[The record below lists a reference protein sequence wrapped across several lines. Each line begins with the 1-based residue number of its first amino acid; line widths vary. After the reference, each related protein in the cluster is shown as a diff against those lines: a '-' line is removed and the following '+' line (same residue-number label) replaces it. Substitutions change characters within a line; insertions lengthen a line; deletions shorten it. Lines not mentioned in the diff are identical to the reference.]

1 MNRSYSRFVPNGSRS
16 VSASRKGTV
25 VRAKKR
31 RSGRAYWFPIVTMI
45 AAVMFA
51 ASAVMPRSVFD
62 AFADSGNYSLRITS
76 GAGSYTVIV
85 TGDVGDVSV
94 SPESVGTFEQ
104 SGDNVVLTVNLS
116 ESTTYTITSAD
127 TMNSV
132 QFGGEAG
139 AVTSVNVNGSGTTT
153 LNIEN
158 TGISVLDLSNSA
170 LSTSA
175 YEIPHPAGITFK
187 PAALKFKD

>member
-62 AFADSGNYSLRITS
+62 AFADTGSYSLAVQS
-76 GAGSYTVIV
+76 GAGGYTVTL
-85 TGDVGDVSV
+85 TGDSDGVSV
-94 SPESVGTFEQ
+94 TPDTVGAFAKDDDDT
-104 SGDNVVLTVNLS
+104 VVLTVS
-116 ESTTYTITSAD
+116 ESGNYTITSAAP
-127 TMNSV
+127 MSSV
-132 QFGGEAG
+132 IFGSGAS
-139 AVTSVNVNGSGTTT
+139 AVTS
-153 LNIEN
+153 
-158 TGISVLDLSNSA
+158 
-170 LSTSA
+170 
-175 YEIPHPAGITFK
+175 
-187 PAALKFKD
+187 